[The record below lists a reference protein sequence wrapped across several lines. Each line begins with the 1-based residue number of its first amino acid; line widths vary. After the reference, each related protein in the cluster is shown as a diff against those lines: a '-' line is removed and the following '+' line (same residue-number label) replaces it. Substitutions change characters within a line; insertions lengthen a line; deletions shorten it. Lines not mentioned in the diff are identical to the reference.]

1 MNLKMAKKT
10 AKALMKK
17 KINNYLVIDR
27 WIFEPEIRELKL
39 LANLNNSTQ
48 RIYPEVFDQKT
59 DPKVREAEKNFES
72 HPTTHCLMIIQK
84 VSFSS
89 RDIFGCFFKH
99 STSISAEPKV
109 RSITTTNPSP
119 MISSYVPLI
128 YMYSFSPVRL
138 ELLEFYCYSMV

>member
-48 RIYPEVFDQKT
+48 RIYPEVFD
-59 DPKVREAEKNFES
+59 
-72 HPTTHCLMIIQK
+72 
-84 VSFSS
+84 
-89 RDIFGCFFKH
+89 
-99 STSISAEPKV
+99 
-109 RSITTTNPSP
+109 
-119 MISSYVPLI
+119 
-128 YMYSFSPVRL
+128 
-138 ELLEFYCYSMV
+138 